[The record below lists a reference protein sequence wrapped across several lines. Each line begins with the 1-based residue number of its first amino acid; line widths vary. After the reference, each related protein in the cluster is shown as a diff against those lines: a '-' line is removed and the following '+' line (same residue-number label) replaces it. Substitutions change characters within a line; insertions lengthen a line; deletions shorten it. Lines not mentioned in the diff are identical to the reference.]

1 MKLTGDEA
9 DLLIDA
15 LICLDLEAD
24 LCEEEGDSLH
34 RLIKRLNRVIDRT

>member
-1 MKLTGDEA
+1 MKVSGAEC

-24 LCEEEGDSLH
+24 LCEEEGQMLH
-34 RLIKRLNRVIDRT
+34 RLIKRLNRAIDRT